1 MHTETRASCPRDRTN
16 SHTRSSTTPLA
27 SIDERRVVLGAST
40 IRDTRRHHPRDTC
53 TRVSGSPNR
62 KPRGDDMAEVE
73 TRASGGESAKRKH
86 IVWNEENLSYNE
98 ANKSVRAAPGTR
110 DGVPADAPPQL
121 PFFSPAR
128 VPETLRTDRPTLRPP
143 PHRVSQ
149 AKMKIDEP
157 DTPWAS
163 PPKELFE
170 DPEHDGADVVAA
182 MDDVADRL
190 KAIDAEAGGPGAA
203 RTVGT
208 VQSRAEGRV
217 GLVRRRGR
225 RGRGAAATETRLP
238 GPGRFRRVRGSGD
251 AEIRSDEDEDA
262 GAIDDADRVL
272 KARLFEAQRKSHQ
285 CTFRGMMARGR
296 ALLDEDEDLGE

>member
-1 MHTETRASCPRDRTN
+1 
-16 SHTRSSTTPLA
+16 
-27 SIDERRVVLGAST
+27 
-40 IRDTRRHHPRDTC
+40 
-53 TRVSGSPNR
+53 
-62 KPRGDDMAEVE
+62 MAEVE

-98 ANKSVRAAPGTR
+98 ANKSVRAASGTR
-110 DGVPADAPPQL
+110 DGVSADAPP
-121 PFFSPAR
+121 PA
-128 VPETLRTDRPTLRPP
+128 PLFLSRTPPRNPPNRPTDSQTFPRPS
-143 PHRVSQ
+143 SQ

-203 RTVGT
+203 GPSGP
-208 VQSRAEGRV
+208 SRVELKGEWDSSDDEDDEDEA
-217 GLVRRRGR
+217 RRRQKL
-225 RGRGAAATETRLP
+225 AFPDP
-238 GPGRFRRVRGSGD
+238 GGSGGSGGSGD
-251 AEIRSDEDEDA
+251 AESSDEDEDE

-296 ALLDEDEDLGE
+296 ALLDEDEDEGE

>member
-1 MHTETRASCPRDRTN
+1 
-16 SHTRSSTTPLA
+16 
-27 SIDERRVVLGAST
+27 
-40 IRDTRRHHPRDTC
+40 
-53 TRVSGSPNR
+53 
-62 KPRGDDMAEVE
+62 MAEVE

-98 ANKSVRAAPGTR
+98 ANKSVRAAPE
-110 DGVPADAPPQL
+110 PATASPRMPRPQP

-190 KAIDAEAGGPGAA
+190 KAIDAEAGGPGDA
-203 RTVGT
+203 GPSGP
-208 VQSRAEGRV
+208 SRVEPKDEWDSSDDEDDEDEA
-217 GLVRRRGR
+217 RRRQKL
-225 RGRGAAATETRLP
+225 AFPDP
-238 GPGRFRRVRGSGD
+238 GGSGGSGGSGD
-251 AEIRSDEDEDA
+251 AESSDEDEDE

-296 ALLDEDEDLGE
+296 ALLDEDEDEGE